1 MPYWGTMLIS
11 FGVSF
16 IIGFA
21 AGKIM
26 DYINKRKP

>member
-11 FGVSF
+11 FSVSF

-21 AGKIM
+21 VGKIM
-26 DYINKRKP
+26 DYISKRKP